1 MPFGKR
7 WMAVPGSAAVE
18 RVREASSLAVEPIGL
33 VLRLE
38 HALAYVWDRGS
49 LLSFQPSAMG
59 LQNPQGDFESG
70 RDVLLVHQVPTAQ
83 VLVGD
88 TRESSAGSDVL
99 P

>member
-1 MPFGKR
+1 MR
-7 WMAVPGSAAVE
+7 
-18 RVREASSLAVEPIGL
+18 RASRLAVEPIGL

-38 HALAYVWDRGS
+38 HALAHVWDRGS